1 MEYRRLFHIFYLTI
15 SAIIFSISFAIV
27 CDKSLSTL
35 EYAYIGGIQSLVAL
49 MAGNHH
55 FYNKSYKTL
64 AYVTSSVQLIV
75 FVILTILAAFHLIR
89 YPDWPTLLLAL
100 LLATSCTHLYNYL
113 ALYVYRKI
121 FSGKRLCV
129 IGHEDEVV
137 KSVVNLMKF
146 EHMIFTVTHAFT
158 TDFATNVSNYLD
170 DIDAVYFAGEVGRD
184 REVIYTMLIRE
195 NKGIYN
201 AVYFRSGL
209 EIQSSI
215 YQFGDDIFIGFKTFQ
230 LTKVECFFKR
240 MFDILI
246 SLVLL
251 MLTWPIMLLVAL
263 AIKLDSKGP
272 VFYTQQRVTM
282 NGRLFQVLKFRSMV
296 YNAEGQSGPVLATS
310 NDSRVTRLG
319 QFLRATRL
327 DELPQLFNILRGDM
341 SIVGPRPERPHFVEQ
356 YEKQSPY
363 YHLRHRVRAGLTGYA
378 QIYGTYNSDFNSK
391 LKYDLLYI
399 QRYSFYFDLKLVLR
413 TLSILLDKLSAKG
426 VDENTD
432 NKITSLKQL
441 EAYSIV
447 VK

>member
-1 MEYRRLFHIFYLTI
+1 
-15 SAIIFSISFAIV
+15 
-27 CDKSLSTL
+27 
-35 EYAYIGGIQSLVAL
+35 
-49 MAGNHH
+49 
-55 FYNKSYKTL
+55 
-64 AYVTSSVQLIV
+64 
-75 FVILTILAAFHLIR
+75 
-89 YPDWPTLLLAL
+89 
-100 LLATSCTHLYNYL
+100 
-113 ALYVYRKI
+113 
-121 FSGKRLCV
+121 
-129 IGHEDEVV
+129 HEDEVV

-146 EHMIFTVTHAFT
+146 ENMIFTVTHAFT

-215 YQFGDDIFIGFKTFQ
+215 YQFGDDIFLGFKTFQ
-230 LTKVECFFKR
+230 LTKVEHFFKR

-282 NGRLFQVLKFRSMV
+282 NGRLFQVLKFRSMFN
-296 YNAEGQSGPVLATS
+296 NAEGQSGPVLATS

-356 YEKQSPY
+356 YEKQNPY

-399 QRYSFYFDLKLVLR
+399 QRYSFYFDFKLVLH
-413 TLSILLDKLSAKG
+413 TLNILLDKLSAQG

-432 NKITSLKQL
+432 KKITSLKQL